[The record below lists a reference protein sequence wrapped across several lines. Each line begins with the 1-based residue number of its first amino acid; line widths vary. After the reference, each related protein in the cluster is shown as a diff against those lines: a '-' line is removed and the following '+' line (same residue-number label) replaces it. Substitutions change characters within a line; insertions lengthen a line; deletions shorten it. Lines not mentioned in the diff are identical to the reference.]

1 MLVSAVQWS
10 PSALCVRIS
19 PPPRVSLPAS
29 HLTLLGHHI
38 APGWVPYATQQ
49 LPTSYCFTHGSV
61 YMSVLLSQFVTP
73 FSPSHVHKSVLY
85 VCISIPALQIDSS
98 VPFFWIPDMC
108 VNVYLLLSGLLHS
121 VCIMITSQ
129 FLSKPGALSWL
140 RYPAYSTFYL
150 YVCWHVKALQ
160 NCPESNFDFPVST
173 SKNCSQNHFMKI
185 LFFHVLLLKKKILVM
200 PNFSFFLILHL
211 SHQPTFTMLFQNI
224 IYTEYNDFLLPSCHH
239 PGPNCLSFSLGWW
252 FVIGFSTPTLF

>member
-1 MLVSAVQWS
+1 MLHSSFPLAIVLHMVVYICQSYS
-10 PSALCVRIS
+10 PSL
-19 PPPRVSLPAS
+19 S
-29 HLTLLGHHI
+29 HPFLT
-38 APGWVPYATQQ
+38 
-49 LPTSYCFTHGSV
+49 
-61 YMSVLLSQFVTP
+61 
-73 FSPSHVHKSVLY
+73 SHVHKSVLY

-160 NCPESNFDFPVST
+160 NCPESNFGFPS
-173 SKNCSQNHFMKI
+173 
-185 LFFHVLLLKKKILVM
+185 FHL
-200 PNFSFFLILHL
+200 
-211 SHQPTFTMLFQNI
+211 
-224 IYTEYNDFLLPSCHH
+224 
-239 PGPNCLSFSLGWW
+239 
-252 FVIGFSTPTLF
+252 

>member
-1 MLVSAVQWS
+1 MDHGLPGSSVHGMLQARILEWVAISFSSAFLLL
-10 PSALCVRIS
+10 SA
-19 PPPRVSLPAS
+19 
-29 HLTLLGHHI
+29 TLL
-38 APGWVPYATQQ
+38 VCST
-49 LPTSYCFTHGSV
+49 LF
-61 YMSVLLSQFVTP
+61 
-73 FSPSHVHKSVLY
+73 FSRWAHKSVLY

-160 NCPESNFDFPVST
+160 NCPESNFGFPS
-173 SKNCSQNHFMKI
+173 
-185 LFFHVLLLKKKILVM
+185 FHL
-200 PNFSFFLILHL
+200 
-211 SHQPTFTMLFQNI
+211 
-224 IYTEYNDFLLPSCHH
+224 
-239 PGPNCLSFSLGWW
+239 
-252 FVIGFSTPTLF
+252 